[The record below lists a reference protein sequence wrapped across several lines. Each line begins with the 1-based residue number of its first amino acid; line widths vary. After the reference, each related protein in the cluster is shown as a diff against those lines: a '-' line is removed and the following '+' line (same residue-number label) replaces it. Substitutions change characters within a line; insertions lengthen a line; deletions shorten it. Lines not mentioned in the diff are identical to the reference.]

1 MTDNVDIIYDP
12 HAEWES
18 ECVKWRGRVLVG
30 EKRHYC
36 FDWDGL
42 PVDETTE
49 EFDCCHC
56 FDEDD

>member
-1 MTDNVDIIYDP
+1 MTDTVGIIYDP
-12 HAEWES
+12 RAEWES
-18 ECVKWRGRVLVG
+18 ECMKWRGRVLVG